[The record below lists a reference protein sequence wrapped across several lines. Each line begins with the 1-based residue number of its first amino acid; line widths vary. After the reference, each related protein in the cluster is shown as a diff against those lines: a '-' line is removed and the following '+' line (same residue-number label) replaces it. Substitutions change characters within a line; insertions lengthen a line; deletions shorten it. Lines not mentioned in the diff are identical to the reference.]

1 MDQRTAGQAEGS
13 RLVDLKDFRDNFRN
27 QPTEKDT
34 NIKKKPTRCVGAED
48 GEKMARE
55 YRWRIFSPSLLCLSC
70 STIEQR
76 DLHGDELE
84 GREEHL
90 GLLGHAGQGDVRQ

>member
-1 MDQRTAGQAEGS
+1 
-13 RLVDLKDFRDNFRN
+13 
-27 QPTEKDT
+27 
-34 NIKKKPTRCVGAED
+34 
-48 GEKMARE
+48 MARE

>member
-1 MDQRTAGQAEGS
+1 M
-13 RLVDLKDFRDNFRN
+13 VDLKDFRD
-27 QPTEKDT
+27 QPSKKDA
-34 NIKKKPTRCVGAED
+34 NIKKPTRCVGAED